1 MVKYTL
7 DNLIKIYKTS
17 YTAVLPEILIKKY
30 LKYDPITEQLNVF
43 GNNFNLKNKS
53 VYVIGT
59 GKAVKNMAI
68 EVERMFNSKIKD
80 GYISLPKGSLTKFE
94 FKTNLKYIEGAKD
107 NLPDED
113 AENTSKKVKSLL
125 SKMSINDF
133 VIVLISGGGSA
144 LLSLPKAPITL
155 EQKTTLIKK
164 LANCGA
170 DIKELNIVRKATSD
184 LKGGQLALEGQ
195 PATIVTLILSDIVG
209 DPLDLIASGPTVENK
224 DSPTA
229 AINIIKKYNL
239 FENLPSSI
247 LSVLEDK
254 APNRPFP
261 HKSVHNYII
270 GSNKFS
276 IDSAVSQAKELHYL
290 PVALSYTIT
299 GNVKD
304 LAQQYYKLLKQI
316 CDYLIGHIDF
326 ETLKSDVSKL
336 NLPVILDNI
345 NVLNTVDFKG
355 DICLI
360 FGGETTVEV
369 TGSGKGGRNQQLPLE
384 LSLLLHE
391 NKDSLS
397 DHVVYFL
404 SAGTD
409 GIDGP
414 TDAAGAIGYTN
425 LVTDAKKENLDVKTY
440 LTNNDSYNFYKNFRK
455 GELHIITGHTNT
467 NVMDI
472 HLIVLCKQQ
481 DQK

>member
-43 GNNFNLKNKS
+43 GNNFYLKDKS

-68 EVERMFNSKIKD
+68 EVESMLNSKIRD
-80 GYISLPKGSLTKFE
+80 GYISLPKGSFNKLE
-94 FKTNLKYIEGAKD
+94 FKSNLKYIEGAKD

-113 AENTSKKVKSLL
+113 AENTSIKVKSLL
-125 SKMSINDF
+125 SNMCINDF

-144 LLSLPKAPITL
+144 LLPLPKAPITL

-170 DIKELNIVRKATSD
+170 DIKELNVVRKATSD
-184 LKGGQLALEGQ
+184 LKGGQLALKAQ
-195 PATIVTLILSDIVG
+195 PAKIVTLILSDIVG

-229 AINIIKKYNL
+229 AINIIKKYHL
-239 FENLPSSI
+239 FEDLPSSI
-247 LSVLEDK
+247 LSALEDK
-254 APNRPFP
+254 AHNRPFP
-261 HKSVHNYII
+261 HKNVHNYII

-276 IDSAVSQAKELHYL
+276 IDAAVSQANKLHYL
-290 PVALSYTIT
+290 SVALSYTIT

-304 LAQQYYKLLKQI
+304 LAKQYYKLLKQF
-316 CDYLIGHIDF
+316 CDYLNGNIDF

-336 NLPVILDNI
+336 DLPVILDNI

-360 FGGETTVEV
+360 LGGETTVEV

-391 NKDSLS
+391 NKHCLS
-397 DHVVYFL
+397 DHEVYFL

-440 LTNNDSYNFYKNFRK
+440 LTNNDSYNFYKKFRK

-472 HLIVLCKQQ
+472 HLIVISKQ
-481 DQK
+481 